1 MGIIICL
8 YEYHNIFVW
17 VSRYVCTDIK
27 SCFFGYYNV
36 CFMDSTICLYSMEI
50 TVCLFVYNSM
60 LLTNTLH
67 KVIKVIL

>member
-1 MGIIICL
+1 MNIIIYL
-8 YEYHNIFVW
+8 YGYQDMFVQILNH
-17 VSRYVCTDIK
+17 VSLDIIM
-27 SCFFGYYNV
+27 CF
-36 CFMDSTICLYSMEI
+36 FMDSTICLYSMEI